1 MSITV
6 ERRSHERFVV
16 APMYSRIAVRLLD
29 EDTFEHEGH
38 CFDLS
43 EGGVRFDLDRPI
55 APGTTVALRLDLPVN
70 EVGLPEAGGIGRAV
84 FAIANIVWVDDAEMP
99 GGVRMAAAFTRF
111 GHAGDR
117 ERLMNQFSSGRLARA
132 A

>member
-1 MSITV
+1 MSIAV
-6 ERRSHERFVV
+6 ERRQHERFVV
-16 APMYSRIAVRLLD
+16 APMYSRIAVRFLEED
-29 EDTFEHEGH
+29 EFNYEGH

-43 EGGVRFDLDRPI
+43 EGGIRFDLDRPI
-55 APGTTVALRLDLPVN
+55 APGTQVALRIDLPVT
-70 EVGLPEAGGIGRAV
+70 ESGLPETPGYGRSIYAV
-84 FAIANIVWVDDAEMP
+84 ANIIWLDEAEMP

-117 ERLMNQFSSGRLARA
+117 ARLMSQFSSGRLSRA